1 MIVKDKSTLD
11 YHKVKK
17 ELDQWIKSD
26 YYKISREKQY
36 KNIKQCIICEEYLSD
51 DSGELRDYKFFC
63 FNGEVKFVQVDN
75 GRFSNHVQSFYDK
88 DWNKLDMTYM
98 CGKNNVID
106 KKPDK
111 YDEMLILAETLAKE
125 FPFMRVD
132 LYYTN
137 NKIYFCELTFTPN
150 NGMGRI
156 KPVEKDIEYA
166 NLIDINQYC

>member
-1 MIVKDKSTLD
+1 
-11 YHKVKK
+11 
-17 ELDQWIKSD
+17 
-26 YYKISREKQY
+26 
-36 KNIKQCIICEEYLSD
+36 
-51 DSGELRDYKFFC
+51 
-63 FNGEVKFVQVDN
+63 
-75 GRFSNHVQSFYDK
+75 
-88 DWNKLDMTYM
+88 MTYM